1 MTQQSH
7 LWASVQRNP
16 DANSKRRLGR
26 AQHSVGPR
34 GSRRR
39 PVGGGRGVVRSG
51 MCLGRTRTTRA
62 VTVRVDLESV
72 TLSEITSQEFTY
84 VRHLKLETH
93 EAGRS

>member
-1 MTQQSH
+1 MLST
-7 LWASVQRNP
+7 AS
-16 DANSKRRLGR
+16 GR
-26 AQHSVGPR
+26 AGVAGDQWA
-34 GSRRR
+34 
-39 PVGGGRGVVRSG
+39 GGGGDVRSG
-51 MCLGRTRTTRA
+51 TCLGRTRTTRA